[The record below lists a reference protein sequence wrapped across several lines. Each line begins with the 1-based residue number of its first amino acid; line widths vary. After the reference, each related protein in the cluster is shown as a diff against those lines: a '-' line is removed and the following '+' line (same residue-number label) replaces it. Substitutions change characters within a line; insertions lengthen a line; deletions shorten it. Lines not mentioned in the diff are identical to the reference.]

1 MAGNSASVNKSVWF
15 AACKNKE
22 RTSPPGLENIKP
34 DNFNKISTG
43 LV

>member
-22 RTSPPGLENIKP
+22 GTSPLVLEKIKP
-34 DNFNKISTG
+34 NNPRFQQA
-43 LV
+43 